1 MASNGLMPPT
11 STEMPSAICSVHGV
25 FWLTVLAGIA
35 MAIVDGTVLQTWWI
49 IPVALLAPLLF
60 VFSFTL
66 VICVAPM
73 CGCFA
78 MSSRLQ
84 TSLVQHPKHLLSRL
98 TLPWI
103 TVIQGLHMCDNAY
116 CQRIR
121 ASMGKNYVL
130 AGMVGVSD
138 YETVAFTLKS
148 AQHRTDYLGAQ
159 PLTNLPKVD
168 REIFLLSMANTAKEL
183 NHDKFVACF
192 YHYMFREGF
201 EERLKSEKAKKC
213 WAQLA
218 EDYKTMPHG
227 EGEQFY
233 TEDATGLRGFFIR
246 YFFYVML
253 GTDTEDPEI
262 MKDLVA
268 MMRGDTPIAMCYLWP
283 FAAPNLMGSTIKKVD
298 DRIFNSSSLAKFVE
312 GEEKFANMT
321 KLELT
326 RLTTCIMRLAAI
338 TGTLQLA
345 KSVTGGLTM
354 PPFEDMD
361 KTNVAAEWDKL
372 DLADEQA
379 LQNFCLEVARLHP
392 PVSSVHHIATEA
404 FSATIQGRVVDFP
417 AGTKILV
424 PTNLAMTDVDTWG
437 VDAFKFNPSR
447 PALQEKNM
455 VFANVGKQ
463 GTRVCP
469 GQYLAMDT
477 CVEILRVLGKVRREG
492 K

>member
-1 MASNGLMPPT
+1 
-11 STEMPSAICSVHGV
+11 MPSAICSVHGV

-84 TSLVQHPKHLLSRL
+84 TSLVQHPEPRHAEKRPESPGRPDSSPVRRRTEKHLLSRL

-159 PLTNLPKVD
+159 PLTNLPK
-168 REIFLLSMANTAKEL
+168 AKEL

-218 EDYKTMPHG
+218 EERTG
-227 EGEQFY
+227 RGEQFY

-283 FAAPNLMGSTIKKVD
+283 FAVPNLMGSTIKKVD

-392 PVSSVHHIATEA
+392 PVSSEA